1 VCACSRIDYHM
12 ASIKSLD
19 KLVKL
24 IDALLHDVQTSHGA
38 VFNCRSRRL
47 TLNKVKSRLRSEGIG
62 FLTKTLP
69 SLGKSLDKAL
79 SLDTPLNSSE
89 LSFETQSGSKLPRFL
104 GELFNEVLNK
114 DGTPLQI
121 PCVKCVS
128 TLRQILYLFY
138 KYELPYSEKLELQVL
153 DQFKQTETE
162 LTTITDKLDKI
173 YESIKVFDPHCRRRY
188 LRRHQRQRIS
198 RTVDYQRFQKEVLA
212 IPSETVM
219 ASKESWRDPLVCSEG
234 NPNLHLVR
242 EARILLSRLFAS
254 FDPKN
259 IVPRHGPGAVAT
271 KQQLWS
277 KYLWTNVS
285 AKITDR
291 YPLDEYFYACLGHV
305 CDRFRDN
312 AITDSD
318 LPARVILVPKD
329 SRGPRLISCEPVDYQ
344 WIQQGLG
351 RAIVRHVEEHWL
363 TKHNVFF
370 SNQQTNRFGALLGS
384 LNGEYA
390 TLDLKE
396 ASDRITVSLVRLLF
410 PEHISMYLLSCRSSS
425 TVLPDGTVLPLQ
437 KFAPMGS
444 ALCFPIMALCIWAI
458 LTAPLVSDTEL
469 DTREGIAVYGD
480 DVIVPSHYV
489 GDAIELLEAFG
500 LKINRAKSCIKGFFR
515 ESCGM
520 DAFKGSDVTPTR
532 LRTVWSSSPS
542 PESYTSWI
550 AYANSFWDKKYYH
563 TYDCI
568 VEQLHHLYGDIP
580 DDEMSCKRYPSLR
593 YVPEHKKPKRW
604 RTNHDLQKREWLVR
618 YVKSPMLYKNIDGWS
633 MLLRFFTEAGRSSE
647 FERGRDVSSPSGEE
661 NPFSVRLYTR
671 PRTSMLVRGWR

>member
-1 VCACSRIDYHM
+1 
-12 ASIKSLD
+12 
-19 KLVKL
+19 
-24 IDALLHDVQTSHGA
+24 
-38 VFNCRSRRL
+38 
-47 TLNKVKSRLRSEGIG
+47 
-62 FLTKTLP
+62 
-69 SLGKSLDKAL
+69 
-79 SLDTPLNSSE
+79 
-89 LSFETQSGSKLPRFL
+89 
-104 GELFNEVLNK
+104 
-114 DGTPLQI
+114 
-121 PCVKCVS
+121 
-128 TLRQILYLFY
+128 
-138 KYELPYSEKLELQVL
+138 
-153 DQFKQTETE
+153 
-162 LTTITDKLDKI
+162 
-173 YESIKVFDPHCRRRY
+173 
-188 LRRHQRQRIS
+188 
-198 RTVDYQRFQKEVLA
+198 
-212 IPSETVM
+212 
-219 ASKESWRDPLVCSEG
+219 
-234 NPNLHLVR
+234 VR
-242 EARILLSRLFAS
+242 ESRILLSRLLDS
-254 FDPKN
+254 FDPKD

-285 AKITDR
+285 AKITER

-305 CDRFRDN
+305 CDRYRDI
-312 AITDSD
+312 AITDLD
-318 LPARVILVPKD
+318 LPAKVILVPKD

-351 RAIVRHVEEHWL
+351 RALVRHVESHWL

-458 LTAPLVSDTEL
+458 LTAPLVSDTES

-500 LKINRAKSCIKGFFR
+500 LKVNRAKSCIKGFFR

-563 TYDCI
+563 TYDYI
-568 VEQLHHLYGDIP
+568 V
-580 DDEMSCKRYPSLR
+580 
-593 YVPEHKKPKRW
+593 
-604 RTNHDLQKREWLVR
+604 
-618 YVKSPMLYKNIDGWS
+618 
-633 MLLRFFTEAGRSSE
+633 
-647 FERGRDVSSPSGEE
+647 
-661 NPFSVRLYTR
+661 
-671 PRTSMLVRGWR
+671 